1 MLFSSQIV
9 NLLRIRNFISVEGF
23 FNFIMNKKISF
34 YTLGCKL
41 NQSETAVLADQFN
54 QQGYEILPFGEPVD
68 ICVINTCTVTEK
80 TDYRCRQMIRRA
92 KKINPQA
99 QIAVVGCYA
108 QLASEKIKEIDGV
121 DYILGSDSKF
131 ELLDRLTQHSDT
143 NTPIVESSG
152 NKEFKNPQPGNF
164 WNHTRAFAKI
174 QDGCNNLCSYCAVPL
189 ARGKSRSDS
198 MEHVV
203 KTVSELVNRG
213 HKEIVLTG
221 VHIGMYGKDLKPAK
235 TLPDV
240 LETIERIPGLE
251 RIRLSSLEPTEV
263 ENDLLD
269 CIANSK
275 KICHHFHIP
284 LQNGDEKIL
293 KRMKRN
299 YNVEYF
305 EQVTSEIKNRLPNCG
320 LGTDVIVGFPGET
333 DLNFQNTVRLVERLP
348 FSYLHVFSYSKRPGT
363 KAVEYED
370 HVNPKMIKERSEILR
385 EVAKK
390 KKRDFYFSQ
399 VERVERVLW
408 EEKSKGNHMYGWT
421 DNYVRVRAPF
431 QKELLNS
438 TVEVQIIHADADYV
452 EGQVLS

>member
-1 MLFSSQIV
+1 M
-9 NLLRIRNFISVEGF
+9 EGF
-23 FNFIMNKKISF
+23 FNLIMKKKISF

-54 QQGYEILPFGEPVD
+54 QRCYEILPFGESVD

-92 KKINPQA
+92 KKMNPRA
-99 QIAVVGCYA
+99 LIAVVGCYA
-108 QLASEKIKEIDGV
+108 QLNSEKIRKLDGV

-131 ELLDRLTQHSDT
+131 ELLDRLNKHS
-143 NTPIVESSG
+143 NSKAPVIEFSG
-152 NKEFKNPQPGNF
+152 NNKFKNPQPGNF
-164 WNHTRAFAKI
+164 LNHTRAFAKI

-198 MEHVV
+198 LEHVV
-203 KTVSELVNRG
+203 KTVSELVARG

-221 VHIGMYGKDLKPAK
+221 VHIGMFGKDLRPAK
-235 TLPDV
+235 TLLDV
-240 LETIERIPGLE
+240 LVTIEKIPGLE
-251 RIRLSSLEPTEV
+251 RIRLSSLEPTEI

-269 CIANSK
+269 WIVNSK

-284 LQNGDEKIL
+284 LQNGDDYIL
-293 KRMKRN
+293 KRMRRN

-305 EQVTSEIKNRLPNCG
+305 EKVINNIKSRLPNSG

-333 DLNFQNTVRLVERLP
+333 DLNFQNMINLVKRLP

-363 KAVEYED
+363 NAVEFEN
-370 HVNPKMIKERSEILR
+370 HVNPKVIKERSEILR
-385 EVAKK
+385 DIAKK
-390 KKRDFYFSQ
+390 KKREFYLAQ
-399 VERVERVLW
+399 VEKKLRVLW
-408 EEKSKGNHMYGWT
+408 EEKGKGSHMFGWA

-438 TVEVQIIHADADYV
+438 TNQVQILYAESEYV
-452 EGQVLS
+452 EGHILP

>member
-1 MLFSSQIV
+1 
-9 NLLRIRNFISVEGF
+9 
-23 FNFIMNKKISF
+23 MNKKISF

-92 KKINPQA
+92 KKINPEA

-121 DYILGSDSKF
+121 NYILGSDSKF
-131 ELLDRLTQHSDT
+131 GLLDRLNEQS
-143 NTPIVESSG
+143 NPAAPIIEYSG
-152 NKEFKNPQPGNF
+152 NKKFKNPQPGNF

-174 QDGCNNLCSYCAVPL
+174 QDGCNNFCSYCAVPL

-198 MEHVV
+198 IEHVV
-203 KTVSELVNRG
+203 KTVSELVERG

-221 VHIGMYGKDLKPAK
+221 VHIGMYGRDLKPAK
-235 TLPDV
+235 TLRGV
-240 LETIERIPGLE
+240 LENIEKIPGVE
-251 RIRLSSLEPTEV
+251 RIRLSSLEPTEI

-269 CIANSK
+269 WIACSTK
-275 KICHHFHIP
+275 TCHHFHIP
-284 LQNGDEKIL
+284 LQNGDEEIL

-299 YNVEYF
+299 YHVEYF
-305 EQVTSEIKNRLPNCG
+305 EKIISNIKSRLPNCG

-333 DLNFQNTVRLVERLP
+333 NLNFQNTVKLIESLP

-363 KAVEYED
+363 QAVEYQD
-370 HVNPKMIKERSEILR
+370 HVNPKVIQERSEILR
-385 EVAKK
+385 GVAKK
-390 KKRDFYFSQ
+390 KKRDFYQ
-399 VERVERVLW
+399 TQIKGNLRVLW
-408 EEKSKGNHMYGWT
+408 EERDKGDYMYGWA
-421 DNYVRVRAPF
+421 DNYVRVRAPL
-431 QKELLNS
+431 QKELLNRIS
-438 TVEVQIIHADADYV
+438 QVQIVHTEAEYV
-452 EGQVLS
+452 EGHLLS